1 MGEITNKQGTR
12 RGELAWGV
20 FKILLDEPE
29 GLSVKEIF
37 SRLEKDFPPTAS
49 EQEMYPN
56 RPNVRR
62 YETIARFAAIPSGK
76 AGWLVKN
83 RGHWL
88 LTEAGKQVY
97 RSTPDPEKF
106 YRKSWDEY
114 LKWKESQPSPE
125 TEAGSEDK
133 PDDSGMPSVTLEKSE
148 EDAWAE
154 IENHLAEM
162 PPFGFQET
170 VAGLLEG
177 MGHHIEWIA
186 PRGPDGGVDIY
197 AASGGVSGK
206 RIKVQ
211 VKRSQHTL
219 GVEAIRSFRDT
230 LREGDTGLFI
240 STGGFTSD
248 AARAAREEQRHLVLI
263 DGKRF
268 FDLWVSHYEKIPEKR
283 RLLLP
288 IKLVAFL
295 DSLKSG

>member
-1 MGEITNKQGTR
+1 MGEITNRQGTR
-12 RGELAWGV
+12 RGVLAQGV
-20 FKILLDEPE
+20 FKILCDKPE

-37 SRLEKDFPPTAS
+37 PRLEKSVPPTAF
-49 EQEMYPN
+49 EQKMYPN

-62 YETIARFAAIPSGK
+62 YETIVRFATIPSVK

-88 LTEAGKQVY
+88 LTEAGKQAY
-97 RSTPDPEKF
+97 RSTSDPEEF
-106 YRKSWDEY
+106 FRRSWDEY
-114 LKWKESQPSPE
+114 RKWKEGQPPQE
-125 TEAGSEDK
+125 TEGDDDK
-133 PDDSGMPSVTLEKSE
+133 PDDSDMPSVTLERSE

-154 IENHLAEM
+154 VENHLAEM
-162 PPFGFQET
+162 PPFSFQET

-177 MGHHIEWIA
+177 MGHHIEWVA
-186 PRGPDGGVDIY
+186 PPGPDGGVDIH

-211 VKRSQHTL
+211 VKRKRDTL
-219 GVEAIRSFRDT
+219 NVDAIRSFRDT

-240 STGGFTSD
+240 STSGFTSE
-248 AARAAREEQRHLVLI
+248 AAKEARQGQRHLVLI

>member
-1 MGEITNKQGTR
+1 MAEITRKR
-12 RGELAWGV
+12 LGELARGI
-20 FKILLDEPE
+20 FRTLLDEPE
-29 GLSVKEIF
+29 GLPAKDIF
-37 SRLEKDFPPTAS
+37 PRLEKDVSPTAF
-49 EQEMYPN
+49 EQETYPK

-62 YETIARFAAIPSGK
+62 YEVTARFSTITLVK

-83 RGHWL
+83 HGHWI
-88 LTEAGKQVY
+88 LTEEGKQAY
-97 RSTPDPEKF
+97 RSTTDPEGF
-106 YRKSWDEY
+106 YRKSLNKY
-114 LKWKESQPSPE
+114 GKWKEGQPPQE
-125 TEAGSEDK
+125 TEGDGDK

-154 IENHLAEM
+154 VENHLTEM
-162 PPFGFQET
+162 PPYDFQET

-177 MGHHIEWIA
+177 MGHHIEWVA
-186 PRGPDGGVDIY
+186 PPGPDGGVDIH

-211 VKRSQHTL
+211 VKRRRDTL
-219 GVEAIRSFRDT
+219 SVDAIRSFRDT

-240 STGGFTSD
+240 STGGFTNE
-248 AARAAREEQRHLVLI
+248 AAKEARQGQRHLILI

-283 RLLLP
+283 RRLLP

-295 DSLKSG
+295 DL